1 MLKEALQT
9 KDRQW
14 PVMFIASIS
23 VKHMTVLAWRMGRL
37 VNGLLQLKVFTFY
50 MKWYSIKFKYTMKI

>member
-14 PVMFIASIS
+14 PVMFIASIN
-23 VKHMTVLAWRMGRL
+23 VKHMTILAWRMGRL

-50 MKWYSIKFKYTMKI
+50 MKR